1 VTKFIPLIVINLVT
15 PKAGAFVQ
23 QTGHRPLN
31 LPAPAPVEMP
41 RAAKAIFFPKP
52 IAAIMEKRLF
62 DQPEKKK
69 KKHFTRVPI
78 FGISP
83 KIFNFNQWVK
93 TIEIVVNLEREC

>member
-52 IAAIMEKRLF
+52 IAAIMEKRLY

-69 KKHFTRVPI
+69 KKNILQEFQYLALA
-78 FGISP
+78 P
-83 KIFNFNQWVK
+83 KFL
-93 TIEIVVNLEREC
+93 TLTSG